1 MAATA
6 ALKVETPTLQ
16 SFDFGVDLDRL
27 SDRLSDR
34 HRFLLVKVR
43 CMGSDGFTVQRAAIR

>member
-27 SDRLSDR
+27 SDR
-34 HRFLLVKVR
+34 HRFLIVKVR